1 MKASWTRPRGIWRK
15 GWGTKGLALVL
26 MLVLALPFAVAGT
39 ASADFGT
46 SKVLV
51 NQIGYLPLANKV
63 ATIVTPATMTSGTT
77 FKVINTTTNLAVK
90 TGTTTVKGLDNA
102 SGDFVHKADFSDVTA
117 LGTYRVEVPALTT
130 GGVSVNFVVANDIY
144 PNLPKDAMGYFYFHR
159 LGADLDGFSG
169 TPYYRKAIHDWN
181 TAISCYYPRGNDSFD
196 GPIYPSTIPADW
208 CGGEKLNV
216 KNAWADAGDF
226 GTYPVNH
233 AISAWTLLNLYEVD
247 PTVLPNNSLN
257 VSPAEKTNGVSDLL
271 DEVNFG
277 STYLRGMLPTNTSL
291 LASHKIT
298 NDDFG
303 IRPGIDPWWQDSWSV
318 KKDTFYNWNV
328 ANGTGNPSQIFASNI
343 EGLVHFENKMNDYI
357 LNGAL
362 PIGQTRNTLRY
373 AQPPSTAATYA
384 VARVAAQLARTLS
397 ASTDA
402 TTQLDAQK
410 YWATAKDAWQRAT
423 TLPTIIRNQVDH
435 PAGDPNSRQFESPG
449 GGDYPDAVI
458 TDDKYAAAVEMYLT
472 AHKLGDANKATYK
485 SAVTGAGSEYK
496 KVALFDWQS
505 SGPSGSL
512 SLITVPNDLPAADIT
527 SIENNVLSFADTQ
540 LTTIAS
546 EGYPTP
552 LAPIWNAGA
561 NRYEYDWG
569 SNALVVNKMIM
580 LGHAFEIT
588 KKRGTP
594 DLKYLKGMY
603 QAMDY
608 LMGTNALNISFITGY
623 GQFYEKVTHDRLA
636 YNLYHF
642 DNIPYPKGW
651 LAGGPNNASNGD
663 GVTPSG
669 LPPAKTY
676 AGYGTDGNVQ
686 AFASKENT
694 INWNAPLAWVATYMN
709 ANKSYLTGST
719 LGTSTLSATAGNA
732 SASISWTAATGATSY
747 TLQTSPTSTGTFS
760 NVTGAVGTTSLSF
773 NASGLTNGT
782 TYCYRVVATNGSST
796 TTSNVVCVTPT
807 VSLGTSTL
815 SATAGNASAS
825 ISWTAA
831 TGATSYT
838 LQTSP
843 TSTGTFSNVS
853 GAVGTTS
860 LSFNASGL
868 TNGTT
873 YCYRVVATNGS
884 STTTSNVVCVTP
896 TVSLGTST
904 LSATAGN
911 ASASISWTA
920 ATGATSYTLQT
931 SPTSTGTFSNVTGA
945 VGTTSLSFN
954 ASGLTN
960 GTTYCYRVIATNGS
974 STTTSNVVCVT
985 PTAPLGTSTLS
996 ATAGNASASISWTA
1010 ATGATSYTLQTSPT
1024 STGTFSNVTGAV
1036 GTTSLSFNASGLTN
1050 GTTYCYRVVATN
1062 GSSTT
1067 TSNVVCV
1074 TPTAPLGTSTLSATA
1089 GNASAS
1095 ISWTA
1100 ATGATSYTLQT
1111 SPTSTGTFSNVTG
1124 AVGTTSLSF
1133 NASGL
1138 TNGTT
1143 YCYRVVATNG
1153 SSTTTSN
1160 VVCVTPAGGS
1170 TPTFTLEYHRDTDG
1184 NATDNKVHAFFRIT
1198 NTSAA
1203 GSPAVNYSDL
1213 KIRYWYTKGTTT
1225 AETFTSDYAPV
1236 VNTSN
1241 VLGATYP
1248 WSPSVTGADTYME
1261 IGFKPGPT
1269 LAAGANSGEI
1279 QGRVNKVDWTNYSE
1293 ADDYSYLPN
1302 QYSFAANNKVALYYQ
1317 GQLVWGTEP
1326 STPSI
1331 PAAPASLTATG
1342 GNGSV
1347 ALSWPA
1353 STNATSYTVYR
1364 STTNGS
1370 GYTALSAGTGISA
1383 TSFTDTTVTNGVT
1396 YYYVVKATNS
1406 AGSSGNSPQASA
1418 TPNATATSLAVQYR
1432 AMDTISVNNQ
1442 IQFVVSIKN
1451 NGTAP
1456 VNFSDYKIR
1465 YYFTSDGATTFNLFC
1480 DWASDSSTNQCGNV
1494 TRQVVALATP
1504 VSGATHYVEIGF
1516 ASGMGQVPAGTVSGN
1531 VQIRL
1536 HKGDWS
1542 NFTEAGDYSFDP
1554 SKTTLTDWNKVT
1566 LLNASNVILWGTA
1579 P

>member
-1 MKASWTRPRGIWRK
+1 MNATWTRTRSALRK
-15 GWGTKGLALVL
+15 GFGQKTLVL
-26 MLVLALPFAVAGT
+26 MLTLVMAMPFIVAGT

-63 ATIVTPATMTSGTT
+63 ATIVTPTTMTTGTT
-77 FKVINTTTNLAVK
+77 FKVINTSTNMVVK
-90 TGTTTVKGLDNA
+90 TGTTTVKGMDNA

-130 GGVSVNFVVANDIY
+130 GGVSVNFVIANDIY
-144 PNLPKDAMGYFYFHR
+144 PDLPKDAMGYFYFHR

-181 TAISCYYPRGNDSFD
+181 TAISCYYPRGNDAYD
-196 GPIYPSTIPADW
+196 GPIYPTTIPSDW

-247 PTVLPNNSLN
+247 PTILPNNSLN

-303 IRPGIDPWWQDSWSV
+303 IRPGIDPWWQDSWTV
-318 KKDTFYNWNV
+318 QKDTFYNWNV
-328 ANGTGNPSQIFASNI
+328 SNGTGNPTQIFSSNM

-357 LNGAL
+357 LNGPL

-397 ASTDA
+397 ASTDP
-402 TTQLDAQK
+402 TTLSDAQK

-472 AHKLGDANKATYK
+472 ANKLGDANKAAYK
-485 SAVTGAGSEYK
+485 SAVTGAGAEYK

-527 SIENNVLSFADTQ
+527 SIENNVLAFADTQ
-540 LTTIAS
+540 LATIAS

-552 LAPIWNAGA
+552 LAPIWNAAA

-608 LMGTNALNISFITGY
+608 LMGTNALNISFVTGY

-651 LAGGPNNASNGD
+651 LAGGPNNASNSD
-663 GVTPSG
+663 GVTPTG

-676 AGYGTDGNVQ
+676 ASYGTDGNVQ

-694 INWNAPLAWVATYMN
+694 INWNAPLAWVAAYMN
-709 ANKSYLTGST
+709 ANKSYLVGST
-719 LGTSTLSATAGNA
+719 LGTSTLSAAAGNA
-732 SASISWTAATGATSY
+732 SASITWTAATGATSY
-747 TLQTSPTSTGTFS
+747 TLQTSPTTAGTFS
-760 NVTGAVGTTSLSF
+760 NVSGAVNTTALSF

-782 TYCYRVVATNGSST
+782 PYCYRVIASNGSST
-796 TTSNVVCVTPT
+796 TTSNVVCVTPN

-825 ISWTAA
+825 ITWTAA

-843 TSTGTFSNVS
+843 TTAGTFSNVS
-853 GAVGTTS
+853 GAVNTTA

-868 TNGTT
+868 TNGTP
-873 YCYRVVATNGS
+873 YCYRVIASNGS

-896 TVSLGTST
+896 NVSLGTST

-911 ASASISWTA
+911 ASASITWTA

-931 SPTSTGTFSNVTGA
+931 SPTTAGTFSNVSGA
-945 VGTTSLSFN
+945 VNTTALSFN

-960 GTTYCYRVIATNGS
+960 GTLYCYRVIASNGS
-974 STTTSNVVCVT
+974 ATTTSNVVCVT
-985 PTAPLGTSTLS
+985 P
-996 ATAGNASASISWTA
+996 
-1010 ATGATSYTLQTSPT
+1010 Q
-1024 STGTFSNVTGAV
+1024 
-1036 GTTSLSFNASGLTN
+1036 
-1050 GTTYCYRVVATN
+1050 
-1062 GSSTT
+1062 
-1067 TSNVVCV
+1067 
-1074 TPTAPLGTSTLSATA
+1074 
-1089 GNASAS
+1089 
-1095 ISWTA
+1095 
-1100 ATGATSYTLQT
+1100 
-1111 SPTSTGTFSNVTG
+1111 
-1124 AVGTTSLSF
+1124 
-1133 NASGL
+1133 
-1138 TNGTT
+1138 
-1143 YCYRVVATNG
+1143 
-1153 SSTTTSN
+1153 
-1160 VVCVTPAGGS
+1160 GGS

-1198 NTSAA
+1198 NTSPA

-1225 AETFTSDYAPV
+1225 AENFTSDYAA

-1241 VLGATYP
+1241 VLGGTFP
-1248 WSPSVTGADTYME
+1248 WSPAVTGADTYLE

-1279 QGRVNKVDWTNYSE
+1279 QGRVNKVDWSNYSE

-1302 QYSFAANNKVALYYQ
+1302 QYSFATNNKVALYYQ

-1326 STPSI
+1326 SSPGI
-1331 PAAPASLTATG
+1331 PAAPASLTATA

-1347 ALSWPA
+1347 TLTWPA
-1353 STNATSYTVYR
+1353 SSYATSYTVYR

-1370 GYTALSAGTGISA
+1370 GYAALSAGTGISG
-1383 TSFTDTTVTNGVT
+1383 TTFTDTTATNGVT
-1396 YYYVVKATNS
+1396 YYYVVRAANS

-1418 TPNATATSLAVQYR
+1418 TPNATVTNLAVQYR
-1432 AMDTISVNNQ
+1432 AMDTDSGNNQ
-1442 IQFVVSIKN
+1442 IQFTVSIKN
-1451 NGTAP
+1451 NGATA

-1465 YYFTSDGATTFNLFC
+1465 YYFTSDGATSFNVFC

-1504 VSGATHYVEIGF
+1504 VAGATHYVEIGF
-1516 ASGMGQVPAGTVSGN
+1516 SSGMGQVPAGTVSGN
-1531 VQIRL
+1531 VQIRV
-1536 HKGDWS
+1536 HKSDWT

-1554 SKTTLTDWNKVT
+1554 SKTSLTDWNKVT
-1566 LLNASNVILWGTA
+1566 LLNASNAILWGTA

>member
-1 MKASWTRPRGIWRK
+1 MNATWTRTRSALRK
-15 GWGTKGLALVL
+15 GFGQKTLVL
-26 MLVLALPFAVAGT
+26 MLTLVMAMPFIVAGT

-63 ATIVTPATMTSGTT
+63 ATIVTPTTMTTGTT
-77 FKVINTTTNLAVK
+77 FKVINTSTNMVVK
-90 TGTTTVKGLDNA
+90 TGTTTVKGMDNA

-130 GGVSVNFVVANDIY
+130 GGVSVNFVIANDIY
-144 PNLPKDAMGYFYFHR
+144 PDLPKDAMGYFYFHR

-181 TAISCYYPRGNDSFD
+181 TAISCYYPRGNDAYD
-196 GPIYPSTIPADW
+196 GPIYPTTIPSDW

-247 PTVLPNNSLN
+247 PTILPNNSLN

-303 IRPGIDPWWQDSWSV
+303 IRPGIDPWWQDSWTV
-318 KKDTFYNWNV
+318 QKDTFYNWNV
-328 ANGTGNPSQIFASNI
+328 SNGTGNPTQIFSSNM

-357 LNGAL
+357 LNGPL

-397 ASTDA
+397 ASTDP
-402 TTQLDAQK
+402 TTLSDAQK

-472 AHKLGDANKATYK
+472 ANKLGDANKAAYK
-485 SAVTGAGSEYK
+485 SAVTGAGAEYK

-527 SIENNVLSFADTQ
+527 SIENNVLAFADTQ
-540 LTTIAS
+540 LATIAS

-552 LAPIWNAGA
+552 LAPIWNAAA

-608 LMGTNALNISFITGY
+608 LMGTNALNISFVTGY

-651 LAGGPNNASNGD
+651 LAGGPNNASNSD
-663 GVTPSG
+663 GVTPTG

-676 AGYGTDGNVQ
+676 ASYGTDGNVQ

-694 INWNAPLAWVATYMN
+694 INWNAPLAWVAAYMN
-709 ANKSYLTGST
+709 ANKSYLVGST
-719 LGTSTLSATAGNA
+719 LGTSTLSAAAGNA
-732 SASISWTAATGATSY
+732 SASITWTAATGATSY
-747 TLQTSPTSTGTFS
+747 TLQTSPTTAGTFS
-760 NVTGAVGTTSLSF
+760 NVSGAVNTTALSF

-782 TYCYRVVATNGSST
+782 LYCYRVIASNGSAT
-796 TTSNVVCVTPT
+796 TTSNVVCVTP
-807 VSLGTSTL
+807 
-815 SATAGNASAS
+815 
-825 ISWTAA
+825 
-831 TGATSYT
+831 
-838 LQTSP
+838 Q
-843 TSTGTFSNVS
+843 
-853 GAVGTTS
+853 
-860 LSFNASGL
+860 
-868 TNGTT
+868 
-873 YCYRVVATNGS
+873 
-884 STTTSNVVCVTP
+884 
-896 TVSLGTST
+896 
-904 LSATAGN
+904 
-911 ASASISWTA
+911 
-920 ATGATSYTLQT
+920 
-931 SPTSTGTFSNVTGA
+931 
-945 VGTTSLSFN
+945 
-954 ASGLTN
+954 
-960 GTTYCYRVIATNGS
+960 
-974 STTTSNVVCVT
+974 
-985 PTAPLGTSTLS
+985 
-996 ATAGNASASISWTA
+996 
-1010 ATGATSYTLQTSPT
+1010 
-1024 STGTFSNVTGAV
+1024 
-1036 GTTSLSFNASGLTN
+1036 
-1050 GTTYCYRVVATN
+1050 
-1062 GSSTT
+1062 
-1067 TSNVVCV
+1067 
-1074 TPTAPLGTSTLSATA
+1074 
-1089 GNASAS
+1089 
-1095 ISWTA
+1095 
-1100 ATGATSYTLQT
+1100 
-1111 SPTSTGTFSNVTG
+1111 
-1124 AVGTTSLSF
+1124 
-1133 NASGL
+1133 
-1138 TNGTT
+1138 
-1143 YCYRVVATNG
+1143 
-1153 SSTTTSN
+1153 
-1160 VVCVTPAGGS
+1160 GGS

-1198 NTSAA
+1198 NTSPA

-1225 AETFTSDYAPV
+1225 AENFTSDYAA

-1241 VLGATYP
+1241 VLGGTFP
-1248 WSPSVTGADTYME
+1248 WSPAVTGADTYLE

-1279 QGRVNKVDWTNYSE
+1279 QGRVNKVDWSNYSE

-1302 QYSFAANNKVALYYQ
+1302 QYSFATNNKVALYYQ

-1326 STPSI
+1326 SSPGI
-1331 PAAPASLTATG
+1331 PAAPASLTATA

-1347 ALSWPA
+1347 TLTWPA
-1353 STNATSYTVYR
+1353 SSYATSYTVYR

-1370 GYTALSAGTGISA
+1370 GYAALSAGTGISG
-1383 TSFTDTTVTNGVT
+1383 TTFTDTTATNGVT
-1396 YYYVVKATNS
+1396 YYYVVRAANS

-1418 TPNATATSLAVQYR
+1418 TPNATVTNLAVQYR
-1432 AMDTISVNNQ
+1432 AMDTDSGNNQ
-1442 IQFVVSIKN
+1442 IQFTVSIKN
-1451 NGTAP
+1451 NGATA

-1465 YYFTSDGATTFNLFC
+1465 YYFTSDGATSFNVFC

-1504 VSGATHYVEIGF
+1504 VAGATHYVEIGF
-1516 ASGMGQVPAGTVSGN
+1516 SSGMGQVPAGTVSGN
-1531 VQIRL
+1531 VQIRV
-1536 HKGDWS
+1536 HKSDWT

-1554 SKTTLTDWNKVT
+1554 SKTSLTDWNKVT
-1566 LLNASNVILWGTA
+1566 LLNASNAILWGTA